1 MKHLSPICS
10 LVCCV
15 LAACGQP
22 FLRPRIVGGIDAAP
36 GSWPWIVSLS
46 TSEKYH
52 NHFCGGTL
60 ITDEWVLTAAH
71 CMIPEGERGERE
83 ESEGGRER
91 EGEGGE
97 SPTRCH
103 PEYNTT
109 GKMENDICLLRLS
122 APVHFMPHIQ
132 PMCLAAQGSTFP
144 SGFSSW
150 VAGWGVMDEAED
162 VADTLQEVE
171 LPIVGLNEC
180 RCLNEI
186 SIPDKTICAG
196 FKEGGR
202 DSCSGD
208 SGGPLIVQ
216 LNSIWVQVGV
226 VSFGQGCAHANLP
239 GAYALVPE
247 YQKWISL
254 MVGSSSEPSFVLFAP
269 PDRDYDEEYVC
280 QKKMT
285 TTLDDDSSESDEITF
300 LYICTFILL
309 TIWVFL

>member
-1 MKHLSPICS
+1 MLCFSSVRTAVPASPDRGRNRCGS
-10 LVCCV
+10 WV
-15 LAACGQP
+15 LALDREPQYQREIPQP
-22 FLRPRIVGGIDAAP
+22 LLWRHV
-36 GSWPWIVSLS
+36 W
-46 TSEKYH
+46 E
-52 NHFCGGTL
+52 
-60 ITDEWVLTAAH
+60 
-71 CMIPEGERGERE
+71 
-83 ESEGGRER
+83 
-91 EGEGGE
+91 
-97 SPTRCH
+97 TRCH

-150 VAGWGVMDEAED
+150 VAGWGVMDED

-285 TTLDDDSSESDEITF
+285 TTLDDDSLSLHSLILIVHVTCQSCPLESWEIH
-300 LYICTFILL
+300 
-309 TIWVFL
+309 W